1 MAKKKGKAKGVSV
14 RKPRVTLNSRG
25 LHISPP
31 SARVGSKKR
40 GFNISK
46 SGVSYSIETPFGVLN
61 TRRGC
66 SRTLPLLILPVLL
79 LLGLAMIPMWGR
91 RE

>member
-1 MAKKKGKAKGVSV
+1 MAKKKGKGKSVSV

-25 LHISPP
+25 LHVSPP
-31 SARVGSKKR
+31 SARVGSKQR

-46 SGVSYSIETPFGVLN
+46 SGASYSIRTPFGVLN

-66 SRTLPLLILPVLL
+66 SRTLPLLALPVLL
-79 LLGLAMIPMWGR
+79 LMGVAMIPMRWR